1 MEYLTVEQSVADV
14 AVFITEIRRA
24 HGVTNNR
31 IVLWGSRHGAT
42 IAAFA
47 RKRYPHLVDAVW
59 STSGVFEIEAFTFS
73 QYDLLQ
79 YTLLYTGG
87 AQCRD
92 LVYSAFQTI
101 DYLVQNGNGEY
112 LQQRLNLCHPV
123 DTESATD
130 SASLIETTIQQL
142 LYYVETYQ

>member
-1 MEYLTVEQSVADV
+1 MEFLTVEQSVADV

-42 IAAFA
+42 IAAWA

-59 STSGVFEIEAFTFS
+59 SSSGVFEIETFTFS

-79 YTLLYTGG
+79 YTILSTGG

-101 DYLVQNGNGEY
+101 EYLLQAGNGEY
-112 LQQRLNLCHPV
+112 LQQRLNLCFPV
-123 DTESATD
+123 DTVSETD
-130 SASLIETTIQQL
+130 SAALIETTIQQL
-142 LYYVETYQ
+142 LSYVETFQ